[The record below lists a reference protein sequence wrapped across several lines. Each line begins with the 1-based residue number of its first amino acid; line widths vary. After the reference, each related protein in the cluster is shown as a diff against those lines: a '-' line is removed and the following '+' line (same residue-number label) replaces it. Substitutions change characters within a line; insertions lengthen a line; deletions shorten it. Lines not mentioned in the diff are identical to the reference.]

1 MSSFDGTGRINKWPL
16 LISNSVLF
24 AVCLVSVTVRYY
36 VRFFIQKQLSIDD
49 GILLFGILCLISAMV
64 LLFIFVDNLYLV
76 EALEGNVIPTD
87 LPVDFLQGVSDFER
101 LVVGAMVLTWC
112 SIISVKFSYLFLFRK
127 LIDRVR
133 SIVIYWWVAV
143 VFNALISI
151 YGIIIYAGVR
161 PWYCTTNSVECLQ
174 GGGLDRSFAFAV
186 SQMVL
191 DILGDLL
198 ILFIPFRLI
207 WRIKVRMSQKLV
219 LASTLCL
226 IVLTIICTIIR
237 VAGVRT
243 SSSDSSLDT
252 VWQVYWQYITA
263 NIALTM
269 TAATAFRTFYISRHQ
284 DRPAQ
289 RQESNPSWLGR
300 SWRFFKSILRPW
312 SWQGKASALQ
322 LSEDSSNRGMEL
334 PRIEERAT
342 MTGMRT
348 FINRQGEFG
357 EE

>member
-1 MSSFDGTGRINKWPL
+1 M
-16 LISNSVLF
+16 
-24 AVCLVSVTVRYY
+24 SVTVRYY

-76 EALEGNVIPTD
+76 EALEGNNIPSD

-101 LVVGAMVLTWC
+101 YVVGAMVLTWC

-143 VFNALISI
+143 VFNALIAI

-161 PWYCTTNSVECLQ
+161 PWYCTTNSGTWTHSYDLRFVTDTLVLVECLQ

-198 ILFIPFRLI
+198 SKFHAVIRSMTDPFPQYCSSR
-207 WRIKVRMSQKLV
+207 S
-219 LASTLCL
+219 ASS
-226 IVLTIICTIIR
+226 
-237 VAGVRT
+237 GG
-243 SSSDSSLDT
+243 SKSDC
-252 VWQVYWQYITA
+252 
-263 NIALTM
+263 
-269 TAATAFRTFYISRHQ
+269 RK
-284 DRPAQ
+284 
-289 RQESNPSWLGR
+289 SW
-300 SWRFFKSILRPW
+300 SWRQP
-312 SWQGKASALQ
+312 SA
-322 LSEDSSNRGMEL
+322 
-334 PRIEERAT
+334 
-342 MTGMRT
+342 
-348 FINRQGEFG
+348 
-357 EE
+357 

>member
-1 MSSFDGTGRINKWPL
+1 M
-16 LISNSVLF
+16 
-24 AVCLVSVTVRYY
+24 SVTVRYY

-76 EALEGNVIPTD
+76 EALEGNNIPSD

-112 SIISVKFSYLFLFRK
+112 AIISVKFSYLFLFRK

-161 PWYCTTNSVECLQ
+161 PWYCTTNSGTSRIHNWSHSYDLRFMTDTLALVECLQ

-191 DILGDLL
+191 DILGDVLSK
-198 ILFIPFRLI
+198 FHAVERFMTDPFPQYCSSRSASSGGSKSDCRKSWS
-207 WRIKVRMSQKLV
+207 WRQPSV
-219 LASTLCL
+219 
-226 IVLTIICTIIR
+226 
-237 VAGVRT
+237 
-243 SSSDSSLDT
+243 SSS
-252 VWQVYWQYITA
+252 
-263 NIALTM
+263 
-269 TAATAFRTFYISRHQ
+269 
-284 DRPAQ
+284 
-289 RQESNPSWLGR
+289 
-300 SWRFFKSILRPW
+300 
-312 SWQGKASALQ
+312 
-322 LSEDSSNRGMEL
+322 
-334 PRIEERAT
+334 
-342 MTGMRT
+342 
-348 FINRQGEFG
+348 
-357 EE
+357 